1 MRISESE
8 QNCTTPKSRNSES
21 EQNTGENYNSTSRRN
36 SKNIEKRK
44 SVLKDNIEDAETMIL
59 SESKNGFEA
68 KSDEKVT
75 TESKV
80 GPKKPK
86 SDIKITESKI
96 DKKESKS
103 TPVTEPNVDPK
114 EANSDTKIEHQKEP
128 EPQVTKNEPEK
139 LGDKNTTSEKTT
151 IIDEIMTNPDQA
163 LAKSDSGFSEK
174 VQDDDEVD
182 DAPLVKKEE
191 LSLEKSGHNATKTN
205 LEELKSELDLEK
217 QNHKTVDGEL
227 KKERE
232 GHHSTK
238 GDLENE
244 REKHNAAKRDLE
256 YAQLPFWKKIGAD
269 MIYTK

>member
-44 SVLKDNIEDAETMIL
+44 SVLKDNIEDAETLIL

-80 GPKKPK
+80 EPKNPK
-86 SDIKITESKI
+86 SDIRITESKI

-114 EANSDTKIEHQKEP
+114 EAKSDTKIEHQKEP
-128 EPQVTKNEPEK
+128 EPQVTKNEPEN

-191 LSLEKSGHNATKTN
+191 LSLEKAKN
-205 LEELKSELDLEK
+205 LYVKRVQAAAFFNEDFDDIDDLEDDDDDSVINGTFFK
-217 QNHKTVDGEL
+217 MVSCLNLFSLLFLV
-227 KKERE
+227 
-232 GHHSTK
+232 
-238 GDLENE
+238 
-244 REKHNAAKRDLE
+244 
-256 YAQLPFWKKIGAD
+256 
-269 MIYTK
+269 

>member
-44 SVLKDNIEDAETMIL
+44 SVLKDNIEDAETLIL
-59 SESKNGFEA
+59 SESRNGFEA
-68 KSDEKVT
+68 NSVEKVT

-114 EANSDTKIEHQKEP
+114 EGKSDTKIEHQKEP
-128 EPQVTKNEPEK
+128 EPQVTKNEPEN

-191 LSLEKSGHNATKTN
+191 LSLEKAKN
-205 LEELKSELDLEK
+205 LYVKRVQAAAFFNEDFDDIDDLEDDDDDSVINGTFFK
-217 QNHKTVDGEL
+217 MVSCLNLFSLLFLV
-227 KKERE
+227 
-232 GHHSTK
+232 
-238 GDLENE
+238 
-244 REKHNAAKRDLE
+244 
-256 YAQLPFWKKIGAD
+256 
-269 MIYTK
+269 

>member
-44 SVLKDNIEDAETMIL
+44 SVLKDNIEDAETLIL

-75 TESKV
+75 TESKDE
-80 GPKKPK
+80 PKKPK

-103 TPVTEPNVDPK
+103 SPVTEPNVDPK
-114 EANSDTKIEHQKEP
+114 EAKSDTKIEHQKEP
-128 EPQVTKNEPEK
+128 EPQVTKNEPDK
-139 LGDKNTTSEKTT
+139 LGIKNTISEKTP

-191 LSLEKSGHNATKTN
+191 LSLEKAKN
-205 LEELKSELDLEK
+205 LYVKRVQAAAFFNEDFDDIDDLEDDDDDSVINGTFFK
-217 QNHKTVDGEL
+217 MVSCLNFSPILFIV
-227 KKERE
+227 
-232 GHHSTK
+232 
-238 GDLENE
+238 
-244 REKHNAAKRDLE
+244 
-256 YAQLPFWKKIGAD
+256 
-269 MIYTK
+269 